1 MNLMSGTSSLLAM
14 GLLSPV
20 QSMLWLMMLFVSTAM
35 SLYNQDFMLMGMLYM
50 LMYVGAIAMTFL
62 FMLSLLKM
70 DYMPQGNVSPLMMT
84 LLCVCFMPLDLTYD
98 YNGMMMEFND
108 TYNELTVVGN
118 QFYTEY
124 AMLLM
129 MTGMMLM
136 LSVVGAMAITR

>member
-1 MNLMSGTSSLLAM
+1 MNMMSGLSSLLAM

-50 LMYVGAIAMTFL
+50 LMYVGAMAMLFL

-84 LLCVCFMPLDLTYD
+84 LLCVSFMPLDLTYD
-98 YNGMMMEFND
+98 YNGMIIELNETF
-108 TYNELTVVGN
+108 NELTVVGN

-129 MTGMMLM
+129 MTGLMLM

>member
-84 LLCVCFMPLDLTYD
+84 LLCVCFMPLDLTYN

>member
-1 MNLMSGTSSLLAM
+1 MNLMSGLSSLLAM

-50 LMYVGAIAMTFL
+50 LMYVGAMAMLFL

-98 YNGMMMEFND
+98 YNGMMMEFNE
-108 TYNELTVVGN
+108 TVNELIVVGN

-129 MTGMMLM
+129 MTGLMLM
-136 LSVVGAMAITR
+136 LSVVGAMAMTK

>member
-1 MNLMSGTSSLLAM
+1 MNIMSGLSSLTAM

-35 SLYNQDFMLMGMLYM
+35 SLYNQDFMLMGILYM
-50 LMYVGAIAMTFL
+50 LMYVGAIAMLFL
-62 FMLSLLKM
+62 FMLSLLKI
-70 DYMPQGNVSPLMMT
+70 DYMPQGNVSPLIMT

-98 YNGMMMEFND
+98 YNGMIMEFND
-108 TYNELTVVGN
+108 TFNELTVVGN

-129 MTGMMLM
+129 MTGLMLM
-136 LSVVGAMAITR
+136 LSVVGAMAMTK